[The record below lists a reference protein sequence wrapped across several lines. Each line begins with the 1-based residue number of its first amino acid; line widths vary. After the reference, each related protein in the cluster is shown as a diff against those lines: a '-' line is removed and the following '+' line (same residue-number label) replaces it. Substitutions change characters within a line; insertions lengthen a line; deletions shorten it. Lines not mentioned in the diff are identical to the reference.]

1 MSQAGFQPINF
12 RNISKYATHSS
23 RRLYRFY
30 YLANL
35 YLFWKK
41 ISFSG
46 RATSMQKKNINACK
60 YQYLGMRRNLW
71 EYGLIVGKKPATI

>member
-1 MSQAGFQPINF
+1 
-12 RNISKYATHSS
+12 
-23 RRLYRFY
+23 
-30 YLANL
+30 
-35 YLFWKK
+35 LFWKK